1 MALTPYQIAVPLVS
15 LLALAYAWNLA
26 LRQKKTI
33 WEAFLWTVFWGV
45 VAYVAL
51 RPDALTY
58 LSVITGV
65 KSQVNAF
72 FATAIGILFFF
83 VFYIIVRMEEMNH
96 RQSKL
101 VRMIALKEAGLAE
114 KDHKKEKN

>member
-1 MALTPYQIAVPLVS
+1 MLTPYQIAVPLIS
-15 LLALAYAWNLA
+15 LVALLYAWNLA

-33 WEAFLWTVFWGV
+33 WEALRWTIFWGT
-45 VAYVAL
+45 VAFVAL
-51 RPDALTY
+51 NPDSLTY

-72 FATAIGILFFF
+72 FATAIGVLFFF

-101 VRMIALKEAGLAE
+101 IRMIALKEAGLAD
-114 KDHKKEKN
+114 KDNKKEKN